1 MKAKDVMVKDVI
13 TVRPDDSV
21 FAAAQLLVKNDISA
35 LPVVDDEGRA
45 VGIISEADL
54 MRREEIGTE
63 KQRPWWLEAM
73 TPATTLANEF
83 AKSHGKRVA
92 ELMSRHIVSA
102 SEDTPLAEI
111 AALLER
117 NRIKRVPIIK
127 GGKLVGV
134 VSRTNIIQ
142 ALASSK
148 REPDDERHG
157 EGDRAIRWEILAR
170 LAEQKWTDF
179 GSRNVIVAGGV
190 VHLWG
195 LVGSAEERRAL
206 TALAEGVP
214 GVIGVVDEMIPAY

>member
-1 MKAKDVMVKDVI
+1 
-13 TVRPDDSV
+13 
-21 FAAAQLLVKNDISA
+21 
-35 LPVVDDEGRA
+35 
-45 VGIISEADL
+45 

-63 KQRPWWLEAM
+63 HRRPWWVEAM
-73 TPATTLANEF
+73 MPATTLANEF

-92 ELMSRHIVSA
+92 ELMSQHIVSA

-127 GGKLVGV
+127 DGKLVGI
-134 VSRTNIIQ
+134 VSRANIIQ

-148 REPDDERHG
+148 RAPDAEQQA
-157 EGDRAIRWEILAR
+157 ESDRAIRSEILAR
-170 LAEQKWTDF
+170 LAEQRWTDF
-179 GSRNVIVAGGV
+179 GSRNVIVTGGV

-195 LVGSAEERRAL
+195 LAGSAEERKAL
-206 TALAEGVP
+206 TSLAESVS